1 MLPINT
7 PVATTVSARPSKNGT
22 RGPFASV
29 LSEKF
34 NLMAQDK
41 DHSEIPEWRVQ
52 IPARPD
58 RIVTAVAVVHAVVP
72 VGLLGMG
79 LHKAKSE
86 NNLKVGMLQSAN
98 TMVLFLRVGL
108 TWSLY
113 LSTWYTESF
122 GPVGSEDSN
131 NFTPI
136 SRVCKKKKKWG
147 WVAIRCLRVFF
158 FFINILSELLYVW
171 DFWYFIHFRFDLWY
185 YSCVALFMV
194 YFHLS

>member
-1 MLPINT
+1 
-7 PVATTVSARPSKNGT
+7 
-22 RGPFASV
+22 
-29 LSEKF
+29 
-34 NLMAQDK
+34 MAQDK

-52 IPARPD
+52 ISARPD

-136 SRVCKKKKKWG
+136 SRVCKKKNEAG
-147 WVAIRCLRVFF
+147 
-158 FFINILSELLYVW
+158 
-171 DFWYFIHFRFDLWY
+171 
-185 YSCVALFMV
+185 
-194 YFHLS
+194 

>member
-1 MLPINT
+1 
-7 PVATTVSARPSKNGT
+7 
-22 RGPFASV
+22 
-29 LSEKF
+29 
-34 NLMAQDK
+34 MAQNK

-58 RIVTAVAVVHAVVP
+58 RIVTAVVVVHAVVP

-98 TMVLFLRVGL
+98 TIAVLFLRVGL

-136 SRVCKKKKKWG
+136 SRVCKKKKMRLG
-147 WVAIRCLRVFF
+147 SDQMFQVFW
-158 FFINILSELLYVW
+158 NILAELLYVW
-171 DFWYFIHFRFDLWY
+171 ISGILSISDLICDITVVLHCLWCIFIYHSSTELCWV
-185 YSCVALFMV
+185 SE
-194 YFHLS
+194 

>member
-1 MLPINT
+1 
-7 PVATTVSARPSKNGT
+7 
-22 RGPFASV
+22 
-29 LSEKF
+29 
-34 NLMAQDK
+34 MAQNK

-58 RIVTAVAVVHAVVP
+58 RIVTAVVVVHAVVP

-98 TMVLFLRVGL
+98 TIAVLFLRVGL

-136 SRVCKKKKKWG
+136 SRVCKKKKWG
-147 WVAIRCLRVFF
+147 WVAIRC
-158 FFINILSELLYVW
+158 
-171 DFWYFIHFRFDLWY
+171 FRFFEIFLLNY
-185 YSCVALFMV
+185 YMYGFLVFCPFQIWFVILQLCCTVYGVFSSITVQLSCVGFQSKCSS
-194 YFHLS
+194 FF